1 MTRPTHIGI
10 RAIRD
15 VACADAPSNRHSARS
30 EGPSIAQCPGGF
42 QALSDSSTRLRTF
55 HGRLRVRGKWPR
67 VAASEVWGSN
77 HAPNVNVRFGST
89 GRFGGQSRPAA
100 TRLKRSSGTTPP
112 RTASLIGRV
121 CQASGTPSAL
131 STSVDRLGVSHA
143 SLRSRLD
150 LDRRCT
156 HWSDGAGSHALER
169 ARSAADIC
177 GFTRTIVHTQTLLP

>member
-1 MTRPTHIGI
+1 MRLATGIGRGQRPQY
-10 RAIRD
+10 RP
-15 VACADAPSNRHSARS
+15 V
-30 EGPSIAQCPGGF
+30 PGGIPGAF
-42 QALSDSSTRLRTF
+42 GLLDETRTF

-156 HWSDGAGSHALER
+156 HWSDGAGSHAFGR
-169 ARSAADIC
+169 ARCAAVSC
-177 GFTRTIVHTQTLLP
+177 GFTRTIVHT